1 MDGQQR
7 RRLTE
12 EPVYPYETQSDLVAV
27 LALPRSELEHRSRL
41 MQERH
46 VSYRL
51 FPPIFVSTHTQS
63 KKKSKISVLLD
74 YCALIDASEWG
85 EGGGG

>member
-63 KKKSKISVLLD
+63 KRKKELACYSIT
-74 YCALIDASEWG
+74 AL
-85 EGGGG
+85 

>member
-1 MDGQQR
+1 MDGQQQR

-12 EPVYPYETQSDLVAV
+12 EPVYPYETQSYLVAV

-46 VSYRL
+46 VSYRYISPH
-51 FPPIFVSTHTQS
+51 FRVHANPIAYPI
-63 KKKSKISVLLD
+63 KKKKKKLACYSIT
-74 YCALIDASEWG
+74 AL
-85 EGGGG
+85 

>member
-12 EPVYPYETQSDLVAV
+12 EPVYPYETQSYLVAV

-46 VSYRL
+46 VSYRY
-51 FPPIFVSTHTQS
+51 FPPIFVCKPNRIPNQKEQ
-63 KKKSKISVLLD
+63 KKLACYSIT
-74 YCALIDASEWG
+74 AL
-85 EGGGG
+85 